1 MLFFKFNHFKLTSKQ
16 KQHFI
21 ESLIFPVLAYNIEMW
36 FRSATEGER
45 TKLLKLFSRNNFYLD
60 IPLFISER
68 MDKLAAS
75 FVSDQNHILNS
86 CYSRSR
92 KYFLLYLEC
101 VLNAF
106 YTVLYHRVFKF

>member
-1 MLFFKFNHFKLTSKQ
+1 
-16 KQHFI
+16 
-21 ESLIFPVLAYNIEMW
+21 MW

-60 IPLFISER
+60 IPMFISER

-75 FVSDQNHILNS
+75 FVPDQNHILNS

-92 KYFLLYLEC
+92 KYFSMPRVRTKRFLHSFIPQSIQ
-101 VLNAF
+101 VLNSLCM
-106 YTVLYHRVFKF
+106 TI